1 MGLSVTM
8 DESPT
13 LVPYINETS
22 FWFMSQLQE
31 DELNDINDPEYN
43 RLVDRIVRSLRST
56 RDDIIEAGKRLEG
69 L

>member
-1 MGLSVTM
+1 M

-22 FWFMSQLQE
+22 FWFMSQIEE
-31 DELNDINDPEYN
+31 DTVTDVNDPEYN

>member
-1 MGLSVTM
+1 
-8 DESPT
+8 
-13 LVPYINETS
+13 
-22 FWFMSQLQE
+22 MSQIEE
-31 DELNDINDPEYN
+31 DTELTDVNDPEYN

>member
-1 MGLSVTM
+1 M

-13 LVPYINETS
+13 LVPYTNETS
-22 FWFMSQLQE
+22 FPFMSQIEE
-31 DELNDINDPEYN
+31 DTVTDVNDPEYN

>member
-1 MGLSVTM
+1 MEGFCDVTL
-8 DESPT
+8 P
-13 LVPYINETS
+13 PINNERG
-22 FWFMSQLQE
+22 FHFMSQIEE
-31 DELNDINDPEYN
+31 DTELTDINDPEYN

>member
-1 MGLSVTM
+1 
-8 DESPT
+8 
-13 LVPYINETS
+13 
-22 FWFMSQLQE
+22 MSQIEE
-31 DELNDINDPEYN
+31 DTVNDVNDPEYN

>member
-1 MGLSVTM
+1 
-8 DESPT
+8 
-13 LVPYINETS
+13 
-22 FWFMSQLQE
+22 MSQIEE
-31 DELNDINDPEYN
+31 DTVTDVNDPEYN